1 MLMWRV
7 AFQKIK
13 DIWINS
19 LFWHFQVYKNSHN
32 RKGSQQS
39 NSVQDT
45 RLVIICLKM
54 MTKTM
59 KVDKISKRD
68 PIVKG
73 KEGLME
79 ELIGQLKRRYAKTFI
94 DSSKLI

>member
-1 MLMWRV
+1 
-7 AFQKIK
+7 
-13 DIWINS
+13 
-19 LFWHFQVYKNSHN
+19 
-32 RKGSQQS
+32 
-39 NSVQDT
+39 
-45 RLVIICLKM
+45 
-54 MTKTM
+54 M